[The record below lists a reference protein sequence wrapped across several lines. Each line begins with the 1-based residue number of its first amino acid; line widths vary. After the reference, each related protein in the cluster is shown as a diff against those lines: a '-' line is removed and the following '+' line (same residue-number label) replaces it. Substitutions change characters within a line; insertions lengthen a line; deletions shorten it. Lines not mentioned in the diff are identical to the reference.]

1 MQGKVELA
9 EALGAMGAVT
19 RVEGGKL
26 EGESYWK
33 SGGGRTRLYS
43 WPRVGLADEARP
55 DAAGG
60 EGGHGA
66 AKPHGVIHR
75 CRVYP
80 FPPTSSASGLLE
92 RGSRAQLRE
101 YCRGRCSRGKTC
113 GILGKLVM
121 LI

>member
-9 EALGAMGAVT
+9 EALGTTGVVR

-26 EGESYWK
+26 EGESCWK

-43 WPRVGLADEARP
+43 WPRVGLADEASSDAIP

-66 AKPHGVIHR
+66 ANVLNSRLQSIPTF
-75 CRVYP
+75 YP
-80 FPPTSSASGLLE
+80 VSVRT
-92 RGSRAQLRE
+92 
-101 YCRGRCSRGKTC
+101 
-113 GILGKLVM
+113 
-121 LI
+121 